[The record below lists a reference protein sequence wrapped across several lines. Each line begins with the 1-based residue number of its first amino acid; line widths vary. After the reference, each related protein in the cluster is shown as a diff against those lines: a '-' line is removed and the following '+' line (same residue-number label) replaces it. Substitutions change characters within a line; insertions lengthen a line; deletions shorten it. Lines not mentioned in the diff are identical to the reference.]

1 MLHEQSFESLRALYR
16 NGEISPVDVI
26 TSSLEHAEAVN
37 GKLNAFALIDAERAF
52 AAARASETRWREG
65 VPLSDID
72 GMPIA
77 IKDGAAQEGWPSRK
91 GSVVTSAE
99 PVTENAAVVA
109 RLVAAGAVLIGKTR
123 MPEFA
128 WKGVTDSPGYGIT
141 RNPVNPDLTPGGSS
155 GGCSAA
161 VAAGVVR
168 VSIGSDAA
176 GSIRIPAAFTGTFG
190 LKPTFGRVPITPP
203 ASSYFNVAHYGPI
216 AASVSDLASVMAVI
230 SGPSVRDW
238 SSVGLTPV
246 DFSSQVSPT
255 ELRVGLLNPLHWD
268 GSVDVIKR
276 AIDQTYG
283 LLWSSGFNMRTV
295 DFDVH
300 HASRTGAFLYR
311 LGCLAAVNSV
321 PAEQR
326 ELLDLGL
333 LQFVE
338 PVRNA
343 TLADVQRA
351 ALQRDTLSARFC
363 ALFDEIDV
371 LMLPTT
377 PILPF
382 AAGRNVPADAADD
395 DWLSWNPYTPAFNLT
410 QAPAITVPFWPEG
423 SKLPVGVQLVA
434 AKCREDVLLRLASW
448 LEQHLPKRQVA

>member
-1 MLHEQSFESLRALYR
+1 MLHKQSFEALRVLYGS
-16 NGEISPVDVI
+16 GEISPVDVV

-37 GKLNAFALIDAERAF
+37 DKLNAFALIDAERAS
-52 AAARASETRWREG
+52 AAARASEKRWREG
-65 VPLSDID
+65 LPLSDID
-72 GMPIA
+72 GMPVA
-77 IKDGAAQEGWPSRK
+77 IKDGAAQEGWTSRK
-91 GSVVTSAE
+91 GSVVTTAEPAVESAE
-99 PVTENAAVVA
+99 IVA

-141 RNPVNPDLTPGGSS
+141 RNPLDPELTPGGSS

-176 GSIRIPAAFTGTFG
+176 GSIRIPAAFTGSFG

-203 ASSYFNVAHYGPI
+203 ASSYFNIAHYGPI
-216 AASVSDLASVMAVI
+216 AAGVSDLVSVMDII
-230 SGPSVRDW
+230 SGPGARDW
-238 SSVGLTPV
+238 TSIGLAPV
-246 DFSSQVSPT
+246 DFKSQVSPT
-255 ELRVGLLNPLHWD
+255 ELRVGLLNPLQWE

-276 AIDQTYG
+276 AMDQTYG

-300 HASRTGAFLYR
+300 QASRTGAFLYR
-311 LGCLAAVNSV
+311 LGCLTAVNSV

-326 ELLDLGL
+326 EQLDLGL

-343 TLADVQRA
+343 TFADVQRA
-351 ALQRDTLSARFC
+351 ALQRDTLSGRFC

-382 AAGRNVPADAADD
+382 EAGRNVPVDAADD

-410 QAPAITVPFWPEG
+410 QAPAITVPFWPE
-423 SKLPVGVQLVA
+423 SSALPVGVQLVA

-448 LEQHLPKRQVA
+448 LEQQLPKRQVA

>member
-16 NGEISPVDVI
+16 SGEISPVDVVR
-26 TSSLEHAEAVN
+26 SSLEHAEAVN
-37 GKLNAFALIDAERAF
+37 GELNAFALIDVERAI
-52 AAARASETRWREG
+52 AVARASERRWREG
-65 VPLSDID
+65 LPLSDID
-72 GMPIA
+72 GMPVA

-99 PVTENAAVVA
+99 PMTESAEVVA
-109 RLVAAGAVLIGKTR
+109 RVVAAGAVLIGKTR

-141 RNPVNPDLTPGGSS
+141 RNPLDPELTPGGSS

-203 ASSYFNVAHYGPI
+203 ASAYFNVAHYGPI
-216 AASVSDLASVMAVI
+216 AAGVSDLASVLDII
-230 SGPSVRDW
+230 SGPSARDW
-238 SSVGLTPV
+238 TSMDLAPV
-246 DFSSQVSPT
+246 DFKSRVSPT
-255 ELRVGLLNPLHWD
+255 ELRVGLLNPLHWE

-276 AIDQTYG
+276 AMDQTYG
-283 LLWSSGFNMRTV
+283 LLWSSGFTMRTV
-295 DFDVH
+295 DFDIH

-311 LGCLAAVNSV
+311 LGCLTVVNSI

-326 ELLDLGL
+326 ERLDPGL
-333 LQFVE
+333 LEFVE

-343 TLADVQRA
+343 TFADVQRA
-351 ALQRDTLSARFC
+351 ALQRDTLNGAFC

-382 AAGRNVPADAADD
+382 EAGRNVPAHAADD

-410 QAPAITVPFWPEG
+410 QAPAMTVPFWPEG
-423 SKLPVGVQLVA
+423 SALPVGVQLVA

>member
-16 NGEISPVDVI
+16 RGEISPVDVI
-26 TSSLEHAEAVN
+26 KSSLEHADAVN
-37 GKLNAFALIDAERAF
+37 GKLNAFALIDAERAI
-52 AAARASETRWREG
+52 AAARASEKRWRESA
-65 VPLSDID
+65 PLSDID

-77 IKDGAAQEGWPSRK
+77 LKDGALREGWPSRK

-99 PVTENAAVVA
+99 PATENAEVTA
-109 RLVAAGAVLIGKTR
+109 RLVAAGAILIGKTR

-141 RNPVNPDLTPGGSS
+141 RNPLNPELTPGGSS

-203 ASSYFNVAHYGPI
+203 ASSYFSVAHYGPI
-216 AASVSDLASVMAVI
+216 AAGVDDLAAVMDVI
-230 SGPSVRDW
+230 SGPSPRDW
-238 SSVGLTPV
+238 TSIGLAPV
-246 DFSSQVSPT
+246 DFRSRVSPT
-255 ELRVGLLNPLHWD
+255 ELRVGLLNPLQWE
-268 GSVDVIKR
+268 GSVDVIKH
-276 AIDQTYG
+276 AMDQTYG

-311 LGCLAAVNSV
+311 LGCFTAVNSV

-326 ELLDLGL
+326 EHLDPGL

-343 TLADVQRA
+343 TFADVQRA
-351 ALQRDTLSARFC
+351 ALQRDTLSGRFC

-382 AAGRNVPADAADD
+382 EAGRNVPSDAADD

-410 QAPAITVPFWPEG
+410 QAPAMTVPFWPEG
-423 SKLPVGVQLVA
+423 SALPVGIQLVA